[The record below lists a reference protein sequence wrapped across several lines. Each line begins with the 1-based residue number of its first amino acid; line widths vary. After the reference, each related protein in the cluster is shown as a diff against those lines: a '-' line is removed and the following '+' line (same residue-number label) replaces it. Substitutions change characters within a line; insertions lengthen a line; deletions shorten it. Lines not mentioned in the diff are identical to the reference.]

1 MKTFALAIV
10 FALAATEAIA
20 QTQPPPPP
28 GQNGAPA
35 RPQMHVPDKFTN
47 LKVFPKDIKKD
58 DLVRAMR
65 AFSQGLGVRCDHCHV
80 LTPESQDFAS
90 DKKPEKQMARGM
102 MGLVHKLNTDFFTYK
117 DAPKATCFM
126 CHHGEKKPTLTP
138 PPPAGGFG
146 APGGA
151 PHPDGPKE

>member
-10 FALAATEAIA
+10 IAAAATQASA
-20 QTQPPPPP
+20 QPPPPP
-28 GQNGAPA
+28 PSDGAPA
-35 RPQMHVPDKFTN
+35 RPPMRVPDKFTN
-47 LKVFPKDIKKD
+47 LKVFPKDVKKD

-80 LTPESQDFAS
+80 LSPESQDFAS

-102 MGLVHKLNTDFFTYK
+102 IGLVHKLNTDFFTYK

-126 CHHGEKKPTLTP
+126 CHHGEKKPTLAP
-138 PPPAGGFG
+138 PPTAAGF

>member
-10 FALAATEAIA
+10 FALAAAEAVA
-20 QTQPPPPP
+20 QTQSAPPA

-35 RPQMHVPDKFTN
+35 RPPMHVPDKFTN
-47 LKVFPKDIKKD
+47 LKVLPKDIKKD
-58 DLVRAMR
+58 DLVRVMR

-80 LTPESQDFAS
+80 LSLEAQDFAS

-102 MGLVHKLNTDFFTYK
+102 MGLVHKLNTEFFTYK

-126 CHHGEKKPTLTP
+126 CHHGEKKPTLTA
-138 PPPAGGFG
+138 PAPAGFG

-151 PHPDGPKE
+151 PHPEGPKE

>member
-20 QTQPPPPP
+20 QTQPQPEP
-28 GQNGAPA
+28 NGAQP

-47 LKVFPKDIKKD
+47 LKVFPKDVKKD

-126 CHHGEKKPTLTP
+126 CHHGEKKPTLMP

-151 PHPDGPKE
+151 PHPEGPKE